1 MTSRTSHA
9 KSGRCRGFTL
19 VELLLVIILIGII
32 SVAAVPNLGRSYRHL
47 EVEETGRQ
55 IAALAQYGRER
66 AILDEMRYA
75 LYLDRSRDE
84 AWLCR
89 EERGEDGIA
98 TFRALG
104 SSESR
109 RSWLQTVS
117 LAEVVPDPGR
127 EKLMVVYFAP
137 DGGADA
143 VQLVFA
149 NLEGERCTVA
159 ISPVRLTPA
168 VELSGRAE

>member
-1 MTSRTSHA
+1 
-9 KSGRCRGFTL
+9 

-47 EVEETGRQ
+47 EVEETSRQ

-75 LYLDRSRDE
+75 LYLDRNRNE

-89 EERGEDGIA
+89 EERGEDGI
-98 TFRALG
+98 TRFRALG

-109 RSWLQTVS
+109 RSWPQTVS
-117 LAEVVPDPGR
+117 LAEVAPDYGR
-127 EKLMVVYFAP
+127 EKLMVARFGP
-137 DGGADA
+137 DGRADA

-149 NLEGERCTVA
+149 NLEGERCTVV
-159 ISPVRLTPA
+159 ISPVRLSSVVTP
-168 VELSGRAE
+168 SGRSE